1 MTTLICIVEGEGE
14 VQAVR
19 SLLHKI
25 IGWESYVDIPR
36 PKNANGRNN
45 LIKEGGLEKFL
56 QLAKTEPK
64 CDGVLALIDA
74 DEDCA
79 ANLAKELAARAE
91 KLRLPFPVAVVC
103 AKCEYEAWFLASLE
117 TIRGSCDIPDDAKFE
132 GNVEEIQGVKGWLTR
147 QMPKGKIY
155 RETHHQ
161 VRMTELL
168 DPTRVRM
175 RSRSFRRLEHA
186 IQELINGEITVSP
199 R

>member
-19 SLLHKI
+19 SLLHKV

-45 LIKEGGLEKFL
+45 LLKEGGLERFL
-56 QLAKTEPK
+56 KLARTEPQ
-64 CDGVLALIDA
+64 CDGVLVLIDA

-79 ANLAKELAARAE
+79 ANLAKDLAARAE
-91 KLRLPFPVAVVC
+91 RLHLPFPVAIVC

-117 TIRGSCDIPDDAKFE
+117 AIRGSCDISHDARFE
-132 GNVEEIQGVKGWLTR
+132 GNVEEIQGPKGWLTR
-147 QMPKGKIY
+147 QMPRGTIY

-161 VRMTELL
+161 VRMTEQLEPEL
-168 DPTRVRM
+168 VREK
-175 RSRSFRRLEHA
+175 SRSFRRLEHA

-199 R
+199 Q